1 MLKIKVAS
9 IVIIQPIGHI
19 YTFYGF
25 NMKLD
30 DNERQFI
37 KKMANIIVDADLA
50 HELTR
55 IRYET
60 GIRDRV
66 TIDQVRKA
74 RYRMGIHKV
83 QGRGKCHIDRNRKDV
98 E

>member
-74 RYRMGIHKV
+74 RYKMGITKRK
-83 QGRGKCHIDRNRKDV
+83 GRGKCQIKKETGN

>member
-1 MLKIKVAS
+1 
-9 IVIIQPIGHI
+9 
-19 YTFYGF
+19 
-25 NMKLD
+25 MKLD

-37 KKMANIIVDADLA
+37 RKMSNIIVDADLA

-60 GIRDRV
+60 GIKDRV

-74 RYRMGIHKV
+74 RYKMGITKSK
-83 QGRGKCHIDRNRKDV
+83 GRGKCQKKNETHND
-98 E
+98 